1 MPGPSW
7 LEPVYQGEHVMGA
20 ISYQSLGGIA
30 RITIDR
36 AEARNA
42 INNEVVQG
50 LQAAWQ
56 QFAQGEDR
64 VAVLGAAGDQAFSAG
79 ADLKD
84 LPRDV
89 WLSMPNLSVPCDKP
103 IICAV
108 NGFAV
113 GAAATMVMLADM
125 AVAEEQAQFIY
136 PEAKI
141 GAFAGV
147 MAGFPPRMQYKAGLE
162 WLMTGDPMTAQRAY
176 EIGLVNHVVPRG
188 QAMQKALEIAT
199 KIAAN
204 APLVVQTMKSIARR
218 TLPQSPTEQYYPQ
231 RVMLDRIAASA
242 DMKEGVA
249 SFREKRPPN
258 FTGN

>member
-1 MPGPSW
+1 MT
-7 LEPVYQGEHVMGA
+7 A
-20 ISYQSLGGIA
+20 IAYVSQDGIA

-36 AEARNA
+36 AAARNA

-50 LQAAWQ
+50 LQQAWRR
-56 QFAQGEDR
+56 FAREDDR

-84 LPRDV
+84 MPRDV

-113 GAAATMVMLADM
+113 GAGATMVMLADM

-176 EIGLVNHVVPRG
+176 EIGLVNRVVPKGR
-188 QAMQKALEIAT
+188 AMAVALEIAA

-204 APLVVQTMKSIARR
+204 APLVVQAMKSIARS
-218 TLPQSPTEQYYPQ
+218 TLPKSSTELYYPQ
-231 RVMLDRIAASA
+231 RVMLDGIANSA
-242 DMKEGVA
+242 DIKEGVA
-249 SFREKRPPN
+249 SFREKRPPR
-258 FTGN
+258 FTGQ

>member
-1 MPGPSW
+1 MS
-7 LEPVYQGEHVMGA
+7 A
-20 ISYQSLGGIA
+20 IAYESKDGIA

-36 AEARNA
+36 ADARNA

-50 LQAAWQ
+50 LHAAWKR
-56 QFAQGEDR
+56 FAREDDR
-64 VAVLGAAGDQAFSAG
+64 VAVLGAAGEQAFSAG

-108 NGFAV
+108 GGFAV
-113 GAAATMVMLADM
+113 GAGATMVMLADM

-176 EIGLVNHVVPRG
+176 EIGLVNRVVPKGR
-188 QAMQKALEIAT
+188 ATAVALETAA

-204 APLVVQTMKSIARR
+204 APLVVQAMKSIARH
-218 TLPQSPTEQYYPQ
+218 TLPRSPTEQYYPQ
-231 RVMLDRIAASA
+231 RAMLDGISGSA
-242 DMKEGVA
+242 DIQEGVA
-249 SFREKRPPN
+249 SFREKRAPR
-258 FTGN
+258 FTGR

>member
-1 MPGPSW
+1 
-7 LEPVYQGEHVMGA
+7 MGA
-20 ISYQSLGGIA
+20 ISYTSQDGVA
-30 RITIDR
+30 RIVIER
-36 AEARNA
+36 ADARNA
-42 INNEVVQG
+42 INNDVVQG
-50 LQAAWQ
+50 LHQAWRR
-56 QFAQGEDR
+56 FAEGDDR
-64 VAVLGAAGDQAFSAG
+64 VAVLGAAGEQAFSAG

-84 LPRDV
+84 MPRDV

-113 GAAATMVMLADM
+113 GAGATMVMLADM

-176 EIGLVNHVVPRG
+176 EIGLVNRVVPKG
-188 QAMQKALEIAT
+188 QAMAVALEIAA
-199 KIAAN
+199 KIAGN
-204 APLVVQTMKSIARR
+204 APLVVQAMKSIARS
-218 TLPQSPTEQYYPQ
+218 TLPKSSTELYYPQ
-231 RVMLDRIAASA
+231 RVMLDGIANSA
-242 DMKEGVA
+242 DIKEGVA
-249 SFREKRPPN
+249 SFREKRPPR
-258 FTGN
+258 FTGQ